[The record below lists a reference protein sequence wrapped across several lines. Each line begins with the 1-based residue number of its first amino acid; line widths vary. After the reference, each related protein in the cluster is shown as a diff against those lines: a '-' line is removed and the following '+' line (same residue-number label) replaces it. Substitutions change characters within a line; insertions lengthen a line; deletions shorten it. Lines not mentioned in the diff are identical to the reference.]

1 MTIAKSSLDS
11 LSVLSRCLA
20 TENISVRQDSS
31 AQTASFDLASRVLT
45 LPVWEN
51 MNRNQYDMLIGH
63 EVSHALYTPA
73 DVWCD
78 TIDAFNGDKALF
90 QRVVNI
96 IEDERIE
103 RMIKAKFPGLRRDF
117 HIGYERFAENDLF
130 NIAGKNLSELH
141 FLDRANIHFKI
152 GPFIDVPFSAD
163 EQLILD
169 RFTANKSFDDVL
181 ALARE
186 LYDAAQEDMQN
197 DNQGEAEDGE
207 GEASNESGETI
218 NSDAAGQSMDQ
229 DGEEE
234 GEQGDAGNGQG
245 EAEGDD
251 AGDDAGE
258 SKGEGTMESAEDG
271 EDDGSSAEGE
281 DGDAAGSGSE
291 QGEGGM
297 GTTIGST
304 SDAMNDNLAAQ
315 TRSAKRYGCDNDTQ
329 YKVFPQESAEKF
341 VVSADKITKI
351 IGVTKNEDACRASL
365 SSFRQDSKK
374 IVNQMVQQ
382 FQRKCAA
389 DEWKRT
395 ETSKTG
401 RLDINKVHS
410 YKFNDDIFLS
420 QTEVADGKSH
430 CIVFFI
436 DWSASMRDILMP
448 SMQQL
453 MNQVEF
459 CKKAGISFRVVAFS
473 DRFNWG
479 DDQPEWNDGEN
490 AAVHNGF
497 ALLEMC
503 DSRMNKRSYE
513 RALLNM
519 WMMACNAGN
528 HSQYNG
534 VAPMWEDMYAHRQL
548 GLGGTPLHSALV
560 SAASLVNEFQAAT
573 GSQIAHSIFL
583 TDGDGHGSFY
593 GAGDCIIADDANKTQ
608 VVVPN
613 GYNGVQDALASML
626 TKKISGKVINL
637 YLTESKQCNMYDQ
650 QDQWKKEGFAIRD
663 WTRGFSE
670 WIDIKAQP
678 VQNHDE
684 AFDKLDSSAS
694 LAKVRNAFLKG
705 NKKKSASRNLIN
717 RVVDTIAA
725 V

>member
-31 AQTASFDLASRVLT
+31 AQTASFDLESRVLT

-63 EVSHALYTPA
+63 EVAHALYTPA
-73 DVWCD
+73 DVWGA

-117 HIGYERFAENDLF
+117 HVGYERFAENDLF
-130 NIAGKNLSELH
+130 NIADKNISELH
-141 FLDRANIHFKI
+141 FMDRANIHFKI
-152 GPFIDVPFSAD
+152 GPFMDVPFSAE

-169 RFTANKSFDDVL
+169 RFTANKSFDDVI

-197 DNQGEAEDGE
+197 DDQGETEQGE
-207 GEASNESGETI
+207 GEGEGETI

-234 GEQGDAGNGQG
+234 GDAGDAGNGQG
-245 EAEGDD
+245 EAE
-251 AGDDAGE
+251 GDDAGE

-271 EDDGSSAEGE
+271 EDDGTA
-281 DGDAAGSGSE
+281 AAGEAATAPGAGSE
-291 QGEGGM
+291 QGAGGQ

-315 TRSAKRYGCDNDTQ
+315 TRSANRPMQENDTQ

-341 VVSADKITKI
+341 VVSSADITKI
-351 IGVTKNEDACRASL
+351 IGVTKNEDACRANL
-365 SSFRQDSKK
+365 TQFRNDSKK

-448 SMQQL
+448 SMQQVV
-453 MNQVEF
+453 NQVDF
-459 CKKAGISFRVVAFS
+459 CKKAGIDFRVVAFS

-479 DDQPEWNDGEN
+479 DDQPEWVDGEN
-490 AAVHNGF
+490 AVVHDHF
-497 ALLEMC
+497 ALLEFC
-503 DSRMNKRSYE
+503 DSRMNKRAFE
-513 RALLNM
+513 RGMLNL
-519 WMMACNAGN
+519 WMMGCNAGN
-528 HSQYNG
+528 HCEYNG
-534 VAPMWEDMYAHRQL
+534 VAPMWEDMHAHRQL

-573 GSQIAHSIFL
+573 RSQIAHSIFV

-593 GAGDCIIADDANKTQ
+593 GSGDCIIADDANKTQ
-608 VVVPN
+608 VVVEDS
-613 GYNGVQDALASML
+613 YRGVQDTLAKML

-637 YLTESKQCNMYDQ
+637 YLTPSKQCNVYEL
-650 QDQWKKEGFAIRD
+650 QDQWKKEGWAPRT

-678 VQNHDE
+678 VVNDDT
-684 AFDKLDSSAS
+684 AFDRVTAGDS
-694 LAKVRNAFLKG
+694 LTKVRNAFMKG
-705 NKKKSASRNLIN
+705 AAKKSASRNLIN
-717 RVVDTIAA
+717 RVIDTISAA
-725 V
+725 

>member
-31 AQTASFDLASRVLT
+31 AQTASFDLESRVLT

-63 EVSHALYTPA
+63 EVAHALYTPA
-73 DVWCD
+73 DVWGA

-117 HIGYERFAENDLF
+117 HVGYERFAENDLF
-130 NIAGKNLSELH
+130 NIADKNISELH
-141 FLDRANIHFKI
+141 FMD
-152 GPFIDVPFSAD
+152 PFMDVPFSA
-163 EQLILD
+163 EERSILD

-197 DNQGEAEDGE
+197 DDQGETEQGE
-207 GEASNESGETI
+207 GEGEGETI

-234 GEQGDAGNGQG
+234 GDAGDAGNGQG
-245 EAEGDD
+245 EAE
-251 AGDDAGE
+251 GDDAGE

-271 EDDGSSAEGE
+271 EDDGTSAEGE
-281 DGDAAGSGSE
+281 DGNAPGAGSE
-291 QGEGGM
+291 QGEGGQ

-315 TRSAKRYGCDNDTQ
+315 TRSANRPMQENDTQ

-341 VVSADKITKI
+341 VVSSADITKI
-351 IGVTKNEDACRASL
+351 IGVTKNEDACRANL
-365 SSFRQDSKK
+365 TQFRNDSKK

-448 SMQQL
+448 SMQQVV
-453 MNQVEF
+453 NQVDF
-459 CKKAGISFRVVAFS
+459 CKKAGIDFRVVAFS

-479 DDQPEWNDGEN
+479 DDQPEWVDGEN
-490 AAVHNGF
+490 AVVHDHF
-497 ALLEMC
+497 ALLEFC
-503 DSRMNKRSYE
+503 DSRMNKRAFE
-513 RALLNM
+513 RGMLNL
-519 WMMACNAGN
+519 WMMGCNAGN
-528 HSQYNG
+528 HCEYNG
-534 VAPMWEDMYAHRQL
+534 VAPMWEDMHAHRQL

-573 GSQIAHSIFL
+573 RSQIAHSIFV

-593 GAGDCIIADDANKTQ
+593 GSGDCIIADDANKTQ
-608 VVVPN
+608 VVVEDS
-613 GYNGVQDALASML
+613 YRGVQDTLAKML

-637 YLTESKQCNMYDQ
+637 YLTPSKQCNVYEL
-650 QDQWKKEGFAIRD
+650 QDQWKKEGWAPRT

-678 VQNHDE
+678 VVNDDT
-684 AFDKLDSSAS
+684 AFDRVTAGDS
-694 LAKVRNAFLKG
+694 LTKVRNAFMKG
-705 NKKKSASRNLIN
+705 AAKKSASRNLIN
-717 RVVDTIAA
+717 RVIDTISAA
-725 V
+725 

>member
-31 AQTASFDLASRVLT
+31 AQTASFDLESRVLT

-63 EVSHALYTPA
+63 EVAHALYTPA
-73 DVWCD
+73 DVWGA

-117 HIGYERFAENDLF
+117 HVGYERFAENDLF
-130 NIAGKNLSELH
+130 NIADKNISELH
-141 FLDRANIHFKI
+141 FMDRANIHFKI

-169 RFTANKSFDDVL
+169 RFTANKSFDDVI

-197 DNQGEAEDGE
+197 DDQGETEQGE
-207 GEASNESGETI
+207 GEGEGETI

-234 GEQGDAGNGQG
+234 GDAGDAGNGQG
-245 EAEGDD
+245 EAE
-251 AGDDAGE
+251 GDDAGE

-271 EDDGSSAEGE
+271 EDDGTSAEGE
-281 DGDAAGSGSE
+281 DGNAPGAGSE
-291 QGEGGM
+291 QGEGGQ

-315 TRSAKRYGCDNDTQ
+315 TRSANRPMQENDTQ

-341 VVSADKITKI
+341 VVSSADITKI
-351 IGVTKNEDACRASL
+351 IGVTKNEDACRANL
-365 SSFRQDSKK
+365 TQFRNDSKK

-448 SMQQL
+448 SMQQVV
-453 MNQVEF
+453 NQVDF
-459 CKKAGISFRVVAFS
+459 CKKAGIDFRVVAFS

-479 DDQPEWNDGEN
+479 DDQPEWVDGEN
-490 AAVHNGF
+490 AVVHDHF
-497 ALLEMC
+497 ALLEFC
-503 DSRMNKRSYE
+503 DSRMNKRAFE
-513 RALLNM
+513 RGMLNL
-519 WMMACNAGN
+519 WMMGCNAGN
-528 HSQYNG
+528 HCEYNG
-534 VAPMWEDMYAHRQL
+534 VAPMWEDMHAHRQL

-573 GSQIAHSIFL
+573 RSQIAHSIFV

-593 GAGDCIIADDANKTQ
+593 GSGDCIIADDANKTQ
-608 VVVPN
+608 VVVEDS
-613 GYNGVQDALASML
+613 YRGVQDTLAKML

-637 YLTESKQCNMYDQ
+637 YLTPSKQCNVYEL
-650 QDQWKKEGFAIRD
+650 QDQWKKEGWAPRT

-678 VQNHDE
+678 VVNDDT
-684 AFDKLDSSAS
+684 AFDRVTAGDS
-694 LAKVRNAFLKG
+694 LNAFMKG
-705 NKKKSASRNLIN
+705 AAKKAASRNLIN
-717 RVVDTIAA
+717 RVIDTISAA
-725 V
+725 

>member
-20 TENISVRQDSS
+20 TENIIVRQDSS
-31 AQTASFDLASRVLT
+31 AQTASFDLESRVLT

-63 EVSHALYTPA
+63 EVAHALYTPA
-73 DVWCD
+73 DVWGA
-78 TIDAFNGDKALF
+78 TIEAFNGDKALF

-117 HIGYERFAENDLF
+117 HVGYERFAENDLF
-130 NIAGKNLSELH
+130 NIAGKDVSELH
-141 FLDRANIHFKI
+141 FMDRANIHFKI
-152 GPFIDVPFSAD
+152 GPFMDVPFSA
-163 EQLILD
+163 EERAILD
-169 RFTANKSFDDVL
+169 RFTANKSFDDVI

-197 DNQGEAEDGE
+197 DDQGETEQGE
-207 GEASNESGETI
+207 GEGEGETI

-229 DGEEE
+229 DGEQD
-234 GEQGDAGNGQG
+234 GESGDAGNGQG
-245 EAEGDD
+245 ESEGDD
-251 AGDDAGE
+251 AEGDNAGE

-271 EDDGSSAEGE
+271 EDDGTSAEGE
-281 DGDAAGSGSE
+281 EGDAPGAGSE
-291 QGEGGM
+291 QGEGGR

-304 SDAMNDNLAAQ
+304 SDAMTDNLAAQ
-315 TRSAKRYGCDNDTQ
+315 TRSAKRPYENNDTQ

-341 VVSADKITKI
+341 VVSSADLTKI
-351 IGVTKNEDACRASL
+351 IGVTKNEDACRANL
-365 SSFRQDSKK
+365 TQFRNDSKK

-430 CIVFFI
+430 CIVFFL

-448 SMQQL
+448 SMQQVV
-453 MNQVEF
+453 NQVDF
-459 CKKAGISFRVVAFS
+459 CKKAGIDFRVVAFS
-473 DRFNWG
+473 DRFNW
-479 DDQPEWNDGEN
+479 DADNKPEWDAGEE
-490 AAVHNGF
+490 ACCHDGF
-497 ALLEMC
+497 ALLEFV
-503 DSRMNKRSYE
+503 DSRMNKRAFE
-513 RALLNM
+513 RGMLNL
-519 WMMACNAGN
+519 WMMACNAGHHN
-528 HSQYNG
+528 EYNG
-534 VAPMWEDMYAHRQL
+534 VAPMWEDVNAHRQL

-573 GSQIAHSIFL
+573 RSQIAHSIFV
-583 TDGDGHGSFY
+583 TDGDGHGCFY
-593 GAGDCIIADDANKTQ
+593 GSGDCIIADDANKTQ
-608 VVVPN
+608 VVVEDS
-613 GYNGVQDALASML
+613 YRGVQDTLAKML
-626 TKKISGKVINL
+626 TQKISGKVINL
-637 YLTESKQCNMYDQ
+637 FLTPSKQCNMVDLQ
-650 QDQWKKEGFAIRD
+650 EQWKKEGWAART

-678 VQNHDE
+678 VVNADE
-684 AFDKLDSSAS
+684 AFDKVTAGDS
-694 LAKVRNAFLKG
+694 LTKVRNAFMKG
-705 NKKKSASRNLIN
+705 AAKKSASRNLIN
-717 RVVDTIAA
+717 RVIDTISAA
-725 V
+725 

>member
-31 AQTASFDLASRVLT
+31 AQTASFDLESRVLT

-63 EVSHALYTPA
+63 EVAHALYTPA
-73 DVWCD
+73 DVWGA

-117 HIGYERFAENDLF
+117 HVGYERFAENDLF
-130 NIAGKNLSELH
+130 NIADKNISELH
-141 FLDRANIHFKI
+141 FMDRANIHFKI

-169 RFTANKSFDDVL
+169 RFTANKSFDDVI

-197 DNQGEAEDGE
+197 DDQGETEQGE
-207 GEASNESGETI
+207 GEGEGETI

-234 GEQGDAGNGQG
+234 GDAGDAGNGQG
-245 EAEGDD
+245 EAE
-251 AGDDAGE
+251 GDDAGE

-271 EDDGSSAEGE
+271 EDDGTSAEGE
-281 DGDAAGSGSE
+281 EGNAPGAGSE
-291 QGEGGM
+291 QGEGGQ

-315 TRSAKRYGCDNDTQ
+315 TRSANRPMQENDTQ

-341 VVSADKITKI
+341 VVSSADITKI
-351 IGVTKNEDACRASL
+351 IGVTKNEDACRANL
-365 SSFRQDSKK
+365 TQFRNDSKK

-448 SMQQL
+448 SMQQVV
-453 MNQVEF
+453 NQVDF
-459 CKKAGISFRVVAFS
+459 CKKAGIDFRVVAFS

-479 DDQPEWNDGEN
+479 DDQPEWVDGEN
-490 AAVHNGF
+490 AVVHDHF
-497 ALLEMC
+497 ALLEFC
-503 DSRMNKRSYE
+503 DSRMNKRAFE
-513 RALLNM
+513 RGMLNL
-519 WMMACNAGN
+519 WMMGCNAGN
-528 HSQYNG
+528 HCEYNG
-534 VAPMWEDMYAHRQL
+534 VAPMWEDMHAHRQL

-573 GSQIAHSIFL
+573 RSQIAHSIFV

-593 GAGDCIIADDANKTQ
+593 GSGDCIIADDANKTQ
-608 VVVPN
+608 VVVEDS
-613 GYNGVQDALASML
+613 YRGVQDTLAKML

-637 YLTESKQCNMYDQ
+637 YLTPSKQCNVYEL
-650 QDQWKKEGFAIRD
+650 QDQWKKEGWAPRT

-678 VQNHDE
+678 VVNDDT
-684 AFDKLDSSAS
+684 AFDRVTAGDS
-694 LAKVRNAFLKG
+694 LTKVRNAFMKG
-705 NKKKSASRNLIN
+705 AAKKSASRNLIN
-717 RVVDTIAA
+717 RVIDTISAA
-725 V
+725 

>member
-31 AQTASFDLASRVLT
+31 AQTASVDLESRVLT

-51 MNRNQYDMLIGH
+51 MNRNQYDMMIGH
-63 EVSHALYTPA
+63 EGAHALYTPA
-73 DVWCD
+73 DVWGA
-78 TIDAFNGDKALF
+78 TIDAFDGDKALF

-117 HIGYERFAENDLF
+117 HVGYERFAENDLF
-130 NIAGKNLSELH
+130 NIADKNISELH
-141 FLDRANIHFKI
+141 FMDRANIHFKI

-163 EQLILD
+163 EQLILY
-169 RFTANKSFDDVL
+169 RFTANKSFDDVIE
-181 ALARE
+181 LARV

-197 DNQGEAEDGE
+197 DDQGETEQGE
-207 GEASNESGETI
+207 GEGEGETI

-234 GEQGDAGNGQG
+234 GDAGDAGNGQG
-245 EAEGDD
+245 EAE
-251 AGDDAGE
+251 GDDAGE

-271 EDDGSSAEGE
+271 EDDGTSAEGE
-281 DGDAAGSGSE
+281 EGNAPGAGSE
-291 QGEGGM
+291 QGEGGQ

-315 TRSAKRYGCDNDTQ
+315 TRSANRPMQENDTQ

-341 VVSADKITKI
+341 VVSSADITKI
-351 IGVTKNEDACRASL
+351 IGVTKNEDACRANL
-365 SSFRQDSKK
+365 TQFRNDSKK

-448 SMQQL
+448 SMQQVV
-453 MNQVEF
+453 NQVDF
-459 CKKAGISFRVVAFS
+459 CKKAGIDFRVVAFS

-479 DDQPEWNDGEN
+479 DDQPEWVDGEN
-490 AAVHNGF
+490 AVVHDHF
-497 ALLEMC
+497 ALLEFC
-503 DSRMNKRSYE
+503 DSRMNKRAFE
-513 RALLNM
+513 RGMLNL
-519 WMMACNAGN
+519 WMMGCNAGN
-528 HSQYNG
+528 HCEYNG
-534 VAPMWEDMYAHRQL
+534 VAPMWEDMHAHRQL

-573 GSQIAHSIFL
+573 RSQIAHSIFV

-593 GAGDCIIADDANKTQ
+593 GSGDCIIADDANKTQ
-608 VVVPN
+608 VVVEDS
-613 GYNGVQDALASML
+613 YRGVQDTLAKML

-637 YLTESKQCNMYDQ
+637 YLTPSKQCNVYEL
-650 QDQWKKEGFAIRD
+650 QDQWKKEGWAPRT

-678 VQNHDE
+678 VVNDDT
-684 AFDKLDSSAS
+684 AFDRVTAGDS
-694 LAKVRNAFLKG
+694 LTKVRNAFMKG
-705 NKKKSASRNLIN
+705 AAKKSASRNLIN
-717 RVVDTIAA
+717 RVIDTISAA
-725 V
+725 